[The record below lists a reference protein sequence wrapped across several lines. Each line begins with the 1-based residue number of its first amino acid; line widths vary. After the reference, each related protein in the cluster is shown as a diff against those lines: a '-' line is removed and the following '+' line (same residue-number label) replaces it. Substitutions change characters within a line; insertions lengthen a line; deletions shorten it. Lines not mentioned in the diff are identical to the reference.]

1 MTCSMMKEF
10 GCNVQEAGDSSWVV
24 PCSGYNRISVA
35 VEGCDDDGQRLVD
48 DIDASARSCS
58 PLRSPCQSSAYEIEP
73 DASSATYF
81 LAMAAVTGAYLLS
94 LALHHAAAV
103 CPQLQ
108 TINQPTKSSTLFDL
122 SSLAPLPPTSG
133 GRVVARGL
141 LPPPSSLQGDAT
153 FYESVHL
160 AMCGAQRNESITR
173 AACTLTSLA
182 A

>member
-1 MTCSMMKEF
+1 MTCSMMREF

-35 VEGCDDDGQRLVD
+35 VEGYDHDGQRLVD

-58 PLRSPCQSSAYEIEP
+58 PTRSPCQSSAYEIEP

-122 SSLAPLPPTSG
+122 SSLAPPSTYIRRSRCCPW
-133 GRVVARGL
+133 
-141 LPPPSSLQGDAT
+141 PPPAPLFVAG
-153 FYESVHL
+153 
-160 AMCGAQRNESITR
+160 
-173 AACTLTSLA
+173 
-182 A
+182 